1 VRAID
6 ALGVLTV
13 RELRFSKFD
22 FTPQHRSSVSSTNT
36 KMPDTRWLVAAV
48 SATKRGR
55 CARGMGVPVGSNAAA
70 Q

>member
-13 RELRFSKFD
+13 SELRFSKFE
-22 FTPQHRSSVSSTNT
+22 FTPRHRSQI
-36 KMPDTRWLVAAV
+36 KLPDARVLVAAA

>member
-6 ALGVLTV
+6 ALGVVTV
-13 RELRFSKFD
+13 NELRFSKFE
-22 FTPQHRSSVSSTNT
+22 FSPSIHSSMIE
-36 KMPDTRWLVAAV
+36 MPDARRLVAAV

-55 CARGMGVPVGSNAAA
+55 CGRGLGVPVGSNAAA